1 MQCRLLF
8 DLALLEKFDSQG
20 MHKVYDMW
28 PKIARDSYFSNL
40 PQIKDEKCSHIVFAG
55 MGGSGAIGDIFSA
68 ILSKTST
75 HVTVV
80 KGYHLPKTV
89 TSDSVVVITSISGNT
104 IETISMLE
112 NAIRINSKIIVFS
125 DGGKIRDICLEKNIS
140 HRNVKKHHSPRTSFT
155 SFLYAMLHVLKPI
168 IPIEEKDVLES
179 IKKLEGISEKINS
192 KKISKENPAIQISE
206 WINNSPVIY
215 YPWGL
220 EPVAIRFKNSLQEN
234 SKIQAVV
241 EDIIESCHNGIV
253 TWDKQNNFQPILIRG
268 QDDYEKTK
276 ERWEILKEFFDKKSI
291 DFKEIA
297 SEEGNILTKIICLIY
312 LLDYAS
318 IYLAVKL
325 EIDPTPVN
333 AIEYIK
339 KKLVK

>member
-1 MQCRLLF
+1 MYKL
-8 DLALLEKFDSQG
+8 
-20 MHKVYDMW
+20 YDIW
-28 PKIARDSYFSNL
+28 PKIAKESYFSNL
-40 PQIKDEKCSHIVFAG
+40 AQVEYEKCSHIVFAG

-68 ILSKTST
+68 ILSKTNT

-89 TSDSVVVITSISGNT
+89 TSNSVVVVSSISGNT

-112 NAIRINSKIIVFS
+112 NAIQLKSKIIVFS
-125 DGGKIRDICLEKNIS
+125 DGGKIKEICKEKNIP
-140 HRNVKKHHSPRTSFT
+140 HRNIKKYHSPRTSFT

-168 IPIEEKDVLES
+168 IPIEEKDIIQS
-179 IKKLEGISEKINS
+179 INKMEDISIKINS
-192 KKISKENPAIQISE
+192 KEITKENPSIQIAE
-206 WINNSPVIY
+206 WINNIPVIY

-234 SKIQAVV
+234 SKTQAII
-241 EDIIESCHNGIV
+241 EDVIESCHNGIV

-268 QDDYEKTK
+268 QEDYNKTK
-276 ERWEILKEFFDKKSI
+276 ERWEILKEFFIGKNI
-291 DFKEIA
+291 EYKEIV

-325 EIDPTPVN
+325 KTDPTPVD

-339 KKLVK
+339 EKTQLSKKSF

>member
-1 MQCRLLF
+1 ML
-8 DLALLEKFDSQG
+8 DLASLEKFDSQG

-28 PKIARDSYFSNL
+28 PKIAKESYFSDQ

-112 NAIRINSKIIVFS
+112 HAISINSKIIVFS
-125 DGGKIRDICLEKNIS
+125 DGGKIKEICLEKNIP
-140 HRNVKKHHSPRTSFT
+140 HRNIKKYHSPRTSFT

-168 IPIEEKDVLES
+168 IPIEEKDILES
-179 IKKLEGISEKINS
+179 IKKMESISQKINS
-192 KKISKENPAIQISE
+192 KRISKENPAIRISE

-241 EDIIESCHNGIV
+241 EDVIESCHNGIV

-276 ERWEILKEFFDKKSI
+276 ERWEILKEFFNKKNI
-291 DFKEIA
+291 NFKEIA

-339 KKLVK
+339 KRLIQE

>member
-1 MQCRLLF
+1 MI
-8 DLALLEKFDSQG
+8 DKATLEKFDSQG
-20 MHKVYDMW
+20 MHKVYDIW
-28 PKIARDSYFSNL
+28 PKIAKESYFSDL
-40 PQIKDEKCSHIVFAG
+40 SQIEYETCDHIVFAG

-89 TSDSVVVITSISGNT
+89 TSNSVVVVTSISGNT

-112 NAIRINSKIIVFS
+112 NAIKLNSKIIVFS
-125 DGGKIRDICLEKNIS
+125 DGGKIEKMC
-140 HRNVKKHHSPRTSFT
+140 KKEKIPYRKIKKYHSPRGSFT
-155 SFLYAMLHVLKPI
+155 SFLYGMLYVLKPI
-168 IPIEEKDVLES
+168 ITIEEKDVMES
-179 IKKLEGISEKINS
+179 IEKLENISKKINS
-192 KKISKENPAIQISE
+192 KEITDENPAIKLAKWISDT
-206 WINNSPVIY
+206 PVIY

-220 EPVAIRFKNSLQEN
+220 EPVGIRFKNSLQEN

-241 EDIIESCHNGIV
+241 EDVIESCHNGIV
-253 TWDKQNNFQPILIRG
+253 TWDKQNNFQPMLIRG
-268 QDDYEKTK
+268 QDDFEKTK
-276 ERWEILKEFFDKKSI
+276 ERWEILKGFFNKQKI
-291 DFKEIA
+291 DYKEIV
-297 SEEGNILTKIICLIY
+297 SEDGNILTKIICLIY

-325 EIDPTPVN
+325 KTDPTPVN

-339 KKLVK
+339 KKLN

>member
-1 MQCRLLF
+1 MI
-8 DLALLEKFDSQG
+8 DHSLLEKFDSQG
-20 MHKVYDMW
+20 MHKVYDVW
-28 PKIARDSYFSNL
+28 PKIAKESYFSNL
-40 PQIKDEKCSHIVFAG
+40 SKVEYKKCSHIVFAG

-68 ILSKTST
+68 ILSKTDT

-89 TSDSVVVITSISGNT
+89 TNDSVVVISSISGNT

-112 NAIRINSKIIVFS
+112 NAIQLRSKIIVFS
-125 DGGKIRDICLEKNIS
+125 DGGKLKKICQEKNIP
-140 HRNVKKHHSPRTSFT
+140 HRNIKKYHSPRTSFT

-168 IPIEEKDVLES
+168 IPIEENDIIQS
-179 IKKLEGISEKINS
+179 ISKMEELSVKINS
-192 KKISKENPAIQISE
+192 KKITRENPAIQIAE
-206 WINNSPVIY
+206 WIDNVPVIY

-234 SKIQAVV
+234 SKIQAVI
-241 EDIIESCHNGIV
+241 EDVIESCHNGIV

-268 QDDYEKTK
+268 REDYEKTK
-276 ERWEILKEFFDKKSI
+276 ERWEILKEFFSEKDI
-291 DFKEIA
+291 NYKEIT
-297 SEEGNILTKIICLIY
+297 SEEGNILTKVICLIY

-325 EIDPTPVN
+325 RVDPTPVD
-333 AIEYIK
+333 AIDYIK
-339 KKLVK
+339 GKL

>member
-1 MQCRLLF
+1 MI
-8 DLALLEKFDSQG
+8 DLSLLEEYDSQE
-20 MHKVYDMW
+20 MYKVYDIW
-28 PKIARDSYFSNL
+28 PKIAKESYFSNL
-40 PQIKDEKCSHIVFAG
+40 SQIEFKKCSHIVFAG

-68 ILSKTST
+68 ILSKTNT

-89 TSDSVVVITSISGNT
+89 TSDSVVVVSSISGNT
-104 IETISMLE
+104 VETISMLE
-112 NAIRINSKIIVFS
+112 NAIKLNSKIIVFS
-125 DGGKIRDICLEKNIS
+125 EGGKLKEICKENKIPYRNI
-140 HRNVKKHHSPRTSFT
+140 KKYHSPRASFT

-168 IPIEEKDVLES
+168 IPIEENDILQS
-179 IKKLEGISEKINS
+179 INKMEEISLKINS
-192 KKISKENPAIQISE
+192 NKITNDNPAIQIAE
-206 WINNSPVIY
+206 WIKNIPVIY

-241 EDIIESCHNGIV
+241 EDVIESCHNGIV
-253 TWDKQNNFQPILIRG
+253 TWDKKNDFQPILIRG
-268 QDDYEKTK
+268 QEDYEKTK
-276 ERWEILKEFFDKKSI
+276 ERWEIFKEFFDRKNIKYN
-291 DFKEIA
+291 EIT

-325 EIDPTPVN
+325 RVDPTPVD
-333 AIEYIK
+333 AIDFIK
-339 KKLVK
+339 SKLDS

>member
-1 MQCRLLF
+1 ML
-8 DLALLEKFDSQG
+8 DLTSLEKFDSQG
-20 MHKVYDMW
+20 MHKVYDIW
-28 PKIARDSYFSNL
+28 PKIAKESYFSNL
-40 PQIKDEKCSHIVFAG
+40 AQIEDEKCSHIVFAG

-68 ILSKTST
+68 ILSKTNT

-89 TSDSVVVITSISGNT
+89 TNNSVVVITSISGNT

-112 NAIRINSKIIVFS
+112 NAIKINSKIIVFS
-125 DGGKIRDICLEKNIS
+125 DGGRIKEICLKKNIP
-140 HRNVKKHHSPRTSFT
+140 HRNIKKHHSPRTSFT
-155 SFLYAMLHVLKPI
+155 SFLYTMLHVLKPI
-168 IPIEEKDVLES
+168 IPIEEKDVIES
-179 IKKLEGISEKINS
+179 IKKLENISKKINS
-192 KKISKENPAIQISE
+192 KKINSKENPAIQIAE
-206 WINNSPVIY
+206 WINSTPIIY

-234 SKIQAVV
+234 SKIQAAI
-241 EDIIESCHNGIV
+241 EDVIESCHNGIV

-276 ERWEILKEFFDKKSI
+276 ERWEILKEFFNNKNI
-291 DFKEIA
+291 DYNEIA
-297 SEEGNILTKIICLIY
+297 SESGNILTKIICLIY

-325 EIDPTPVN
+325 KIDPTPVD

-339 KKLVK
+339 KQLN